1 MPNLIPIPQDV
12 SQLVPN
18 NVFALKLTHHSIGV
32 DTLFARI
39 NNEFWK
45 QKKALTANEM
55 IVSQLGDDSFMAD
68 FSIPDFLKL
77 PRYEVENLCKTNNFI
92 SINEYN
98 KLIASLSNREF
109 PFHYYSPYFDGKIL
123 LFRFDEFEKA
133 TQTAK
138 KLTIKRLGHYQDR
151 LKQKLSLIDKAEYR
165 LDNAIEDYDVRL
177 KQKEEII
184 HEALLERYAY
194 IDMAISSIKDIEVI

>member
-1 MPNLIPIPQDV
+1 MPNLTPIPQVV

-18 NVFALKLTHHSIGV
+18 NVYALKLTHHSIGM
-32 DTLFARI
+32 DTLFERI
-39 NNEFWK
+39 NNDFWK
-45 QKKALTANEM
+45 QKKALTADEM
-55 IVSQLGDDSFMAD
+55 IVSQLGDESFMAD

-77 PRYEVENLCKTNNFI
+77 PRYEVENLCKTDNFI
-92 SINEYN
+92 SIDEYN
-98 KLIASLSNREF
+98 KLIDNLSNREF
-109 PFHYYSPYFDGKIL
+109 PFNYYSPYFDGKIL

-184 HEALLERYAY
+184 HEALLERYTN
-194 IDMAISSIKDIEVI
+194 IDLVVSNIKDIEVI

>member
-1 MPNLIPIPQDV
+1 MPNLTPIPQVV

-18 NVFALKLTHHSIGV
+18 NVYALKLTHHSIGM

-39 NNEFWK
+39 NNEFWT

-68 FSIPDFLKL
+68 FYIQDFLKL
-77 PRYEVENLCKTNNFI
+77 PRYEVKNLSKTNNFI
-92 SINEYN
+92 SINQYD
-98 KLIASLSNREF
+98 KLIDNLSNREF
-109 PFHYYSPYFDGKIL
+109 SPDYYSPYLNGKIL

-133 TQTAK
+133 TQTAQ

-151 LKQKLSLIDKAEYR
+151 LKQKLSLIDKAEYH
-165 LDNAIEDYDVRL
+165 LDHIIEDYETNF
-177 KQKEEII
+177 KQKEEIV
-184 HEALLERYAY
+184 HKTLLERYTN
-194 IDMAISSIKDIEVI
+194 IDLAVSNIKDIEVI

>member
-1 MPNLIPIPQDV
+1 MPNLTPIPQEV

-18 NVFALKLTHHSIGV
+18 NVYALKLTHHSIGM

-39 NNEFWK
+39 NNEFWG

-55 IVSQLGDDSFMAD
+55 IVSQLGDESFMAD

-92 SINEYN
+92 GINEYN

-109 PFHYYSPYFDGKIL
+109 PPDYYSPYLDGKIL

-184 HEALLERYAY
+184 HEALLERYAH

>member
-39 NNEFWK
+39 NNEFWG

-55 IVSQLGDDSFMAD
+55 IVSQLGDESFMAD

-184 HEALLERYAY
+184 HEALLERYAH

>member
-133 TQTAK
+133 TQTAQ

-151 LKQKLSLIDKAEYR
+151 LKQKLSLIDKAEYH
-165 LDNAIEDYDVRL
+165 LDHIIEDYESNL
-177 KQKEEII
+177 KQKEEIV
-184 HEALLERYAY
+184 HNTLLERYTN
-194 IDMAISSIKDIEVI
+194 IDLAVSNIKDIEVI

>member
-1 MPNLIPIPQDV
+1 MPNLIPITADT
-12 SQLVPN
+12 SYLVPN
-18 NVFALKLTHHSIGV
+18 NVYALKLVHYSIGM
-32 DTLFARI
+32 DTLFERI
-39 NNEFWK
+39 NNEFWT

-68 FSIPDFLKL
+68 FYIQDFLKL
-77 PRYEVENLCKTNNFI
+77 PRYEVKNLSKTNNFI
-92 SINEYN
+92 SINQYD
-98 KLIASLSNREF
+98 KLIDNLYNREF
-109 PFHYYSPYFDGKIL
+109 SPDYYSPYLDGKIL

-184 HEALLERYAY
+184 HEALLERYAH

>member
-18 NVFALKLTHHSIGV
+18 NVFALKLTHHSIGG

-39 NNEFWK
+39 NNEFWGK
-45 QKKALTANEM
+45 KKALTANEM
-55 IVSQLGDDSFMAD
+55 IVSQLGDDSFMVD

-92 SINEYN
+92 NINEYN

-184 HEALLERYAY
+184 HEALLERYAH

>member
-1 MPNLIPIPQDV
+1 MPNLTPIPQVV

-18 NVFALKLTHHSIGV
+18 NVYALKLTHHSIGM

-39 NNEFWK
+39 NNEFWG
-45 QKKALTANEM
+45 QKNALTANEM

-77 PRYEVENLCKTNNFI
+77 PRYEVENLCKTDNFI
-92 SINEYN
+92 SIDEYN
-98 KLIASLSNREF
+98 KLIDNLSNREF
-109 PFHYYSPYFDGKIL
+109 TFNYYSPYFDGKIL

-133 TQTAK
+133 TQTAQ

-184 HEALLERYAY
+184 HEALLERYAH